1 MRNIGVISDTHGLLR
16 QSAAAAMRGCDLI
29 IHAGD
34 VGSPAILEELGA
46 IGPPM
51 VAVRGNI
58 DKGRWA
64 TKLSEREVVELDE
77 CRMLVL
83 HDRNE
88 LDVDPQAAGIR
99 AVIAGHS
106 HRPSIETINGVLHFN
121 PGSAG
126 PRRFGL
132 PVTVGWLTLGRG
144 EPAAKIIDL
153 GGERA
158 LPIRSANRL
167 FQATARATRG
177 VQQAL
182 RRPNGAP
189 H

>member
-34 VGSPAILEELGA
+34 VGNPAILEELGA
-46 IGPPM
+46 IAPM

-64 TKLSEREVVELDE
+64 TKLAEREVVELDE

-83 HDRNE
+83 HDRDE
-88 LDVDPQAAGIR
+88 LDIDPQAAGIR

-106 HRPSIETINGVLHFN
+106 HRPSIETRNGVLHFN

-167 FQATARATRG
+167 FQAMARATRG
-177 VQQAL
+177 MRQAL
-182 RRPNGAP
+182 GRPNGARP
-189 H
+189 